1 MCERLRGELERWKAD
16 EEKGFRR
23 DALARSRAVLKG
35 KIGEQLAPLG
45 NADAA
50 SCADYVVTL
59 LSDLTRMVTMQTLY
73 HDGGFSSMG
82 VSDELIEA
90 LQAGSGA

>member
-1 MCERLRGELERWKAD
+1 MFELGER
-16 EEKGFRR
+16 
-23 DALARSRAVLKG
+23 
-35 KIGEQLAPLG
+35 LAPLG

-50 SCADYVVTL
+50 SCGDYVVTL

-90 LQAGSGA
+90 LHGSAPA